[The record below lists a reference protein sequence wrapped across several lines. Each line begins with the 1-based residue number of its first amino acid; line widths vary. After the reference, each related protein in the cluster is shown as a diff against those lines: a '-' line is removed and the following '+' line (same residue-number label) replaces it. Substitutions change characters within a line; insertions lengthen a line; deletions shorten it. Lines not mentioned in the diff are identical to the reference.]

1 MRTQRKARKPPAHAA
16 PLLRECKQ
24 IIQRFLPDATVIL
37 YGSLARGEAGPE
49 SDWDLL
55 ILTDK
60 RLTSAEERQVGDAIY
75 DLELEHGLVISDY
88 FCSREEW
95 EAPVSRG
102 GPFHANVER
111 EGIVI

>member
-1 MRTQRKARKPPAHAA
+1 MRTLQQPRELPAHAA
-16 PLLRECKQ
+16 PLLRECKR
-24 IIQRFLPDATVIL
+24 IIQQFLSDATVIL
-37 YGSLARGEAGPE
+37 YGSLARGDAGPE

-60 RLTSAEERQVGDAIY
+60 RLTSAEERQVSDAIY
-75 DLELEHGLVISDY
+75 DLELKHGLVISDY

-95 EAPVSRG
+95 EAPVCRG
-102 GPFHANVER
+102 GPFHENVER

>member
-1 MRTQRKARKPPAHAA
+1 MRTPRRARKPPAHAA
-16 PLLRECKQ
+16 PLLRECKR

-37 YGSLARGEAGPE
+37 YGSLARGTAGPE

-60 RLTSAEERQVGDAIY
+60 RLTSAEERQVSDAIY
-75 DLELEHGLVISDY
+75 DLELEHGVVISDLLRTRDEWDTPVLRG
-88 FCSREEW
+88 SPLRE
-95 EAPVSRG
+95 SI
-102 GPFHANVER
+102 ER